1 MQYPSN
7 WTAKAPAKTFE
18 LMGLGT
24 MTRQVIIISPNN
36 NQVALDVGNVSKTL
50 DPTDLQVKALTAR
63 DYGKNSAISLLA
75 NNFNII
81 KNEPTIIGGQSAWTV
96 SYTINAAGKPL
107 DYGERTYVVK
117 DDKVY
122 ELSFDASPSDVAHLR
137 PIVQEI
143 FHSVQFIE

>member
-75 NNFNII
+75 
-81 KNEPTIIGGQSAWTV
+81 S
-96 SYTINAAGKPL
+96 L
-107 DYGERTYVVK
+107 
-117 DDKVY
+117 
-122 ELSFDASPSDVAHLR
+122 
-137 PIVQEI
+137 
-143 FHSVQFIE
+143 